1 MFIWVIF
8 FLYFFPIKG
17 IYPPTSGTATILGRD
32 IVREMD
38 SIRTSIGFCPQHDIL
53 YEDLNVQEHLEIIAL
68 VCSFFDSEKLKK
80 FY

>member
-1 MFIWVIF
+1 
-8 FLYFFPIKG
+8 
-17 IYPPTSGTATILGRD
+17 
-32 IVREMD
+32 MD